1 MNSRMDARDMY
12 ETMKTAFVDALAE
25 RKPEPPMMRIDA
37 FDAEDEGGDPVRVVG
52 VTVEDD
58 MLKFIVIEEDA
69 DGAIYPI
76 VRTQIFKKGSLA

>member
-37 FDAEDEGGDPVRVVG
+37 FDA
-52 VTVEDD
+52 
-58 MLKFIVIEEDA
+58 
-69 DGAIYPI
+69 
-76 VRTQIFKKGSLA
+76 